1 MHKGIFVTGTDT
13 GVGKT
18 IVTAG
23 ISLALKNK
31 GINVGVMKPIS
42 TGGIQDAKFL
52 LNFIGLKDDIRLVN
66 PVSFKNPLAPYV
78 AGKIENRKINKN
90 KIFRAFNK
98 LKKLHEFIVVE
109 GIGGVLVPIL
119 KDYFVADLIKDFKLP
134 VIIVS
139 RAGLGT
145 INHTLLTLKILEQ
158 RKIKILGLIMNG
170 FTGKGLSEKTNQ
182 FVVENLSKYFVLA
195 KIKKDKNL
203 IRNKKLL
210 IKKFDLLIRKVLFYH

>member
-170 FTGKGLSEKTNQ
+170 FTGKDLSEKTNQ

-210 IKKFDLLIRKVLFYH
+210 IKKFDLLIRKILFCH

>member
-90 KIFRAFNK
+90 KIFTSFEK

-134 VIIVS
+134 VIIVC
-139 RAGLGT
+139 RTGLGI

-170 FTGKGLSEKTNQ
+170 FTGKDLSEKTNQ

-210 IKKFDLLIRKVLFYH
+210 IKKFDLLIRKILFCH

>member
-170 FTGKGLSEKTNQ
+170 FTGKDLSEKTNQ

-210 IKKFDLLIRKVLFYH
+210 IKKFDLLIRKVLFCH